1 MQIRQ
6 ESSGR
11 LHLVS
16 HPNANAIRDLVPFAI
31 EPLSRTS
38 TRTPTHAQVPDL
50 IRRLDYVI
58 ATLVALLCSYW
69 ILQGLW

>member
-1 MQIRQ
+1 MQIGQ
-6 ESSGR
+6 ESSSR
-11 LHLVS
+11 LRLVS
-16 HPNANAIRDLVPFAI
+16 NPKANAIRDLVPIAI

-38 TRTPTHAQVPDL
+38 SRTPTHAQVPDL

>member
-16 HPNANAIRDLVPFAI
+16 NRKANAIRDLVPIAI

-38 TRTPTHAQVPDL
+38 SRTPTHAQVPDL

>member
-6 ESSGR
+6 ESSSR

-16 HPNANAIRDLVPFAI
+16 NPMANAMRDSSPNTI
-31 EPLSRTS
+31 EPLSRMPS
-38 TRTPTHAQVPDL
+38 RMPTDAQVPDL

-58 ATLVALLCSYW
+58 ATLIALLCSYW

>member
-16 HPNANAIRDLVPFAI
+16 NPKAHAIRDLVSIAI

-38 TRTPTHAQVPDL
+38 SRTPTHAQVPDL